1 VADIR
6 DLEDVEVNFDGIT
19 YAKGA
24 SVLKQ
29 LVAYVGEEQF
39 VEGLRRY
46 FRAHA
51 YGNTELADL
60 LRELE
65 TTSGRDLTEWSAQWL
80 QRAGVNTL
88 RPVIETDDDGRLT
101 SVTIEQTA
109 PADHDLLRDHRL
121 AVGCYD
127 LVDGRLKR
135 TDRVELDVTGASTP
149 VPQLVGRQRPD
160 LLLVNDDDLA
170 YAKIRLDDQSF
181 STAVAHLDGFDS
193 SMPRSLVLGAAWDMT
208 RDAESPAR
216 DFVELALTA
225 VAGETDST
233 VLRILLAQLTTT
245 AHVYV
250 APEHR
255 ADVLRHVTQ
264 RLRKLLLK
272 AEPGSDQQ
280 LQLTTSFA
288 AFAQSQDDVALLR
301 GLLDGTS
308 SVPGLAVDT
317 DMRWTL
323 LTGLVAAGAAADD
336 EIDRE
341 QDRDD
346 TANGRRS
353 AAVARAARPTAS
365 AKLEAWASVVDSDE
379 LPNAVQESVIIGF
392 GKVHDVE
399 LLRPFVD
406 KYFAAIE
413 DVWATRTNE
422 IAQQIVIGLYPTL
435 LADQA
440 LVDSSDAWLEAHP
453 DAIPALRRLVS
464 ENRDAV
470 ARALRVQERDRTA

>member
-1 VADIR
+1 
-6 DLEDVEVNFDGIT
+6 
-19 YAKGA
+19 
-24 SVLKQ
+24 
-29 LVAYVGEEQF
+29 
-39 VEGLRRY
+39 
-46 FRAHA
+46 
-51 YGNTELADL
+51 
-60 LRELE
+60 
-65 TTSGRDLTEWSAQWL
+65 
-80 QRAGVNTL
+80 
-88 RPVIETDDDGRLT
+88 
-101 SVTIEQTA
+101 
-109 PADHDLLRDHRL
+109 
-121 AVGCYD
+121 
-127 LVDGRLKR
+127 
-135 TDRVELDVTGASTP
+135 
-149 VPQLVGRQRPD
+149 
-160 LLLVNDDDLA
+160 
-170 YAKIRLDDQSF
+170 
-181 STAVAHLDGFDS
+181 
-193 SMPRSLVLGAAWDMT
+193 MPRSLVLGAAWDMT

-225 VAGETDST
+225 IAGETDST

-250 APEHR
+250 AGENR
-255 ADVLRHVTQ
+255 AEVLRQVTE
-264 RLRKLLLK
+264 RLRQLLND

-280 LQLTTSFA
+280 LQLMTSFA
-288 AFAQSQDDVALLR
+288 AFAQSQEDVALLR

-323 LTGLVAAGAAADD
+323 LTGLVEAGAAGDD

-353 AAVARAARPTAS
+353 AAVARAARPTAA

-440 LVDSSDAWLEAHP
+440 LVDSSDAWLEGHP

>member
-1 VADIR
+1 
-6 DLEDVEVNFDGIT
+6 
-19 YAKGA
+19 
-24 SVLKQ
+24 
-29 LVAYVGEEQF
+29 
-39 VEGLRRY
+39 
-46 FRAHA
+46 
-51 YGNTELADL
+51 
-60 LRELE
+60 
-65 TTSGRDLTEWSAQWL
+65 
-80 QRAGVNTL
+80 
-88 RPVIETDDDGRLT
+88 
-101 SVTIEQTA
+101 
-109 PADHDLLRDHRL
+109 
-121 AVGCYD
+121 
-127 LVDGRLKR
+127 
-135 TDRVELDVTGASTP
+135 
-149 VPQLVGRQRPD
+149 VGRQRPD

-225 VAGETDST
+225 IAGETDST

-250 APEHR
+250 AGENR
-255 ADVLRHVTQ
+255 AEVLRQVTE
-264 RLRKLLLK
+264 RLRQLLND

-280 LQLTTSFA
+280 LQLMTSFA
-288 AFAQSQDDVALLR
+288 AFAQSQEDVALLR

-323 LTGLVAAGAAADD
+323 LTGLVEAGAAGDD

-353 AAVARAARPTAS
+353 AAVARAARPTAA

-440 LVDSSDAWLEAHP
+440 LVDSSDAWLEGHP